1 MELMIAGYAQKVQF
15 DESLEFFHQI
25 PQWDFV
31 SRNSTSTGY
40 AQNELVDE
48 ALDLFQKMPEPD
60 VISGN
65 STIAG
70 YP

>member
-1 MELMIAGYAQKVQF
+1 MELMIAGYAQ
-15 DESLEFFHQI
+15 
-25 PQWDFV
+25 
-31 SRNSTSTGY
+31 NG
-40 AQNELVDE
+40 LVDE

-70 YP
+70 KQMRL

>member
-1 MELMIAGYAQKVQF
+1 M
-15 DESLEFFHQI
+15 
-25 PQWDFV
+25 
-31 SRNSTSTGY
+31 STRY

-48 ALDLFQKMPEPD
+48 ALDLFQKMLEPD